1 MKNVKMFKMDLYT
14 GEAKFS
20 PDEKFNELNTIL
32 KLDIL
37 KDWLNEIQYEY
48 NKELEK
54 FLNEKEE
61 VSNCCSEKVWEN
73 TDICTK
79 CGEHCEIIDISN
91 F

>member
-20 PDEKFNELNTIL
+20 PDKKFNELNTLL

-48 NKELEK
+48 NKELEN
-54 FLNEKEE
+54 FLNER
-61 VSNCCSEKVWEN
+61 STTTNINC
-73 TDICTK
+73 
-79 CGEHCEIIDISN
+79 
-91 F
+91 